1 MRVKCGMKCRANEN
15 GYCKRSEIDIM
26 AYGKCGDYRAEPEF
40 DAFREDNVVIFDK
53 AGLPSIMVKFTR
65 NPDKPVHP
73 MFVIG
78 GKTYDEVYISKY
90 PNVIING
97 KAYSLPLQE
106 PSVNVTLED
115 AEKACFSKGEGW
127 HLMTAMERGYIANL
141 CHDTGIFPHGN
152 TDGGVYHADPKEK
165 GVTFNGRGKTLTG
178 SGPETWTHDHT
189 VFGIHDLCGNVW
201 EWFRGLRLMDG
212 VLQVAEN
219 NDAAM
224 NIDLSER
231 SQNWKPVM
239 CEEKPIRLDCT
250 EGEVTFTTCEE
261 IDADYDG
268 CKWGDVNFDCVQTQ
282 ELKELG
288 LFPGEPEAYF
298 YADTNGERLPVC
310 GGGWLDGA
318 AAGVFGVSL
327 PSPRSHSYSFIG
339 FRSAYYRK
347 LETED

>member
-1 MRVKCGMKCRANEN
+1 MKVKCGMKCKANEN
-15 GYCKRSEIDIM
+15 GYCKRPEIGILD
-26 AYGKCGDYRAEPEF
+26 GKCGDFRAEPEF
-40 DAFREDNVVIFDK
+40 EAFREDNVVIFDK

-65 NPDKPVHP
+65 NPDKPAHP

-78 GKTYDEVYISKY
+78 KETYDEVYISKY

-97 KAYSLPLQE
+97 KAYSLPLMQ

-115 AEKACFSKGEGW
+115 AEKACFDKGEGW

-141 CHDTGIFPHGN
+141 CYETGIFPHGN

-165 GVTFNGRGKTLTG
+165 GVTFNGRCKTLTG

-224 NIDLSER
+224 NIDLSEN

-239 CEEKPIRLDCT
+239 DDGKPIRLDCT
-250 EGEVTFTTCEE
+250 EGEVTFTTCQD
-261 IDADYDG
+261 IDTDYDG
-268 CKWGDVNFDCVQTQ
+268 SRWGDVNFDCEQTQ
-282 ELKELG
+282 TMKDLG
-288 LFPGEPEAYF
+288 LFPGEPDAYF
-298 YADTNGERLPVC
+298 YADTSGERLPIC
-310 GGGWLDGA
+310 GGCWLNGSN
-318 AAGVFGVSL
+318 AGVFYVDL
-327 PSPRSHSYSFIG
+327 HYPRSDSGSGIG

>member
-1 MRVKCGMKCRANEN
+1 
-15 GYCKRSEIDIM
+15 
-26 AYGKCGDYRAEPEF
+26 
-40 DAFREDNVVIFDK
+40 
-53 AGLPSIMVKFTR
+53 
-65 NPDKPVHP
+65 
-73 MFVIG
+73 
-78 GKTYDEVYISKY
+78 
-90 PNVIING
+90 
-97 KAYSLPLQE
+97 
-106 PSVNVTLED
+106 
-115 AEKACFSKGEGW
+115 
-127 HLMTAMERGYIANL
+127 MTAMERGYIANL

-224 NIDLSER
+224 NIDLSEN

-268 CKWGDVNFDCVQTQ
+268 CKWGSILLCRYKWRAFAGLWGLLVPWRQCWRVLREF
-282 ELKELG
+282 ERPSLELG
-288 LFPGEPEAYF
+288 RQL
-298 YADTNGERLPVC
+298 RLP
-310 GGGWLDGA
+310 LRL
-318 AAGVFGVSL
+318 L
-327 PSPRSHSYSFIG
+327 P
-339 FRSAYYRK
+339 
-347 LETED
+347 

>member
-1 MRVKCGMKCRANEN
+1 M
-15 GYCKRSEIDIM
+15 
-26 AYGKCGDYRAEPEF
+26 
-40 DAFREDNVVIFDK
+40 
-53 AGLPSIMVKFTR
+53 
-65 NPDKPVHP
+65 
-73 MFVIG
+73 
-78 GKTYDEVYISKY
+78 
-90 PNVIING
+90 
-97 KAYSLPLQE
+97 
-106 PSVNVTLED
+106 NVTLED

-165 GVTFNGRGKTLTG
+165 GTTFNGRGKTLTG

-224 NIDLSER
+224 NIDLSEH

-268 CKWGDVNFDCVQTQ
+268 CKWGDVNFDCEKTQTM
-282 ELKELG
+282 KDLG

-298 YADTNGERLPVC
+298 YADTSGERLPLC
-310 GGGWLDGA
+310 GGYWYYGA
-318 AAGVFGVSL
+318 DAGVFGVNL
-327 PSPRSHSYSFIG
+327 GNPRSDSYSGVG
-339 FRSAYYRK
+339 FRSAFYRK